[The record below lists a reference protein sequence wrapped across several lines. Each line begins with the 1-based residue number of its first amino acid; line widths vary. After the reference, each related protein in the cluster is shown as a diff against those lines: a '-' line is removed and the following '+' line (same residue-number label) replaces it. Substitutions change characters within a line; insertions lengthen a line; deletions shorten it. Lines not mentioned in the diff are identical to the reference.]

1 MSTGSHRAFGRA
13 DSSMSKMSAARE
25 LVGVEVLVVD
35 ADPAVRQG
43 MAVLLSESS
52 IHVTAVTDGNAAAQ
66 QIAKTFFSVA
76 LVDVDSPFPGEGIDT
91 IEAIHQQSPT
101 TMIIAM
107 TPRRSFED
115 AMLAMRAGAIDIV
128 LKTQESVPY
137 LNDRVLSAAGR
148 SVGKRE
154 VDSMLSDIKASQED
168 FLQRF
173 MDAERRATDA
183 ADKLAGRDSNRAIEI
198 DRMDM
203 LIVDEADSLVEA
215 LQAGPQQGVVFTH
228 ATSGGEALDRIST
241 TPYHYALIAEDLN
254 DLPVSTLV
262 RTIRSQRPD
271 TVVLTFR
278 GPADQGHVK
287 LVETNGTRLVVDNF
301 NDASQLIERLDDLTA
316 AWRAKA
322 KERRYTQ
329 AFREKHYDFLKRFV
343 ELRTKI
349 DKALRENS

>member
-1 MSTGSHRAFGRA
+1 MAGTHRPSTRA
-13 DSSMSKMSAARE
+13 DSSMSRMSAARE

-35 ADPAVRQG
+35 SDPAVRQG
-43 MAVLLSESS
+43 MEVLLSESS
-52 IHVTAVTDGNAAAQ
+52 IHVTAVADGQAARQ
-66 QIAKTFFSVA
+66 KLAKTFFSVA
-76 LVDVDSPFPGEGIDT
+76 LVDVDSPFPGEGIAT
-91 IEAIHQQSPT
+91 MEAIHELSPT

-128 LKTQESVPY
+128 LKNQESVPY
-137 LNDRVLSAAGR
+137 LNERVLSAAGR

-154 VDSMLSDIKASQED
+154 IDAMLSDIKSTQED

-183 ADKLAGRDSNRAIEI
+183 TDKLAGRDSNRAVTI
-198 DRMDM
+198 DRLDM
-203 LIVDEADSLVEA
+203 LIVDEADSLVAA
-215 LQAGPQQGVVFTH
+215 LQSDAQTAVVFTH
-228 ATSGGEALDRIST
+228 ATSGGEALDRISS
-241 TPYHYALIAEDLN
+241 TPYHYAMVAEDVR
-254 DLPVSTLV
+254 DLPVSTIV
-262 RTIRSQRPD
+262 RTMRSQRPD
-271 TVVLTFR
+271 TVILTFR
-278 GPADQGHVK
+278 GPAEQGHVT
-287 LVETNGTRLVVDNF
+287 LIETNGTRRVVNDF
-301 NDASQLIERLDDLTA
+301 SDASQLLSRLDDLTA

-349 DKALRENS
+349 DKALRDGHD